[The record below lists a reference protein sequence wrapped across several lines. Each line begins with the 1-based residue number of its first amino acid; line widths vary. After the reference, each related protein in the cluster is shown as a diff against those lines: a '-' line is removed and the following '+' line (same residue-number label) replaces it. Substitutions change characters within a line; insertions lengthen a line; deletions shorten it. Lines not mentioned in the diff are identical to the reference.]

1 MLTRASTDAASRG
14 PTIRPRPGRAAAL
27 TLMLLMLAPGAARG
41 RAQAPSP
48 RLDDA
53 PSAGGRYDPRL
64 RFRTIST
71 PRFDIHFHQGEEML
85 AARLAEIV
93 EEIAR
98 EVDGRLGA
106 PRGRV
111 QVVLVDQTDQ
121 SSGWA
126 TIFPFNLIEIA
137 AVPPASRST
146 IGNTRD
152 WLRLVFTHEYTHIVH
167 LEKTRGW
174 LGGLSHVFGRVPL
187 LYPNQ
192 FLPEWQVEGIAT
204 FEESRATGEGRVPA
218 GDFRMVL
225 DEAAAARR
233 LLPLDRAGGGLV
245 DWPSGNAPYVYGA
258 YFHDYLARRYGEA
271 SLTRLADET
280 AGSLPYLGARAFR
293 HVFGRPL
300 GALWNDFESERGRL
314 AAAAAEGSEA
324 TRLTTHGFAVAAPA
338 FAPDGR
344 LFYGVANPHGF
355 PALMQLAPGDTAPR
369 RMGSRYHGQ
378 RIAIAG
384 DQLIFDQLEV
394 VREVGLQSDL
404 YALPL
409 EGGTARRLTR
419 QARAAEPDVA
429 PDGRTIVC
437 TVQEAGRRILATL
450 QIPERGRT
458 AVPVPLVAEASTE
471 FSGPR
476 FSPDGWTIA
485 AERRRLG
492 GPSEIV
498 LLDASTGTVRTLVGG
513 GRDRKAGP
521 MWLPDGSS
529 ILFASDRDG
538 PFGIY
543 QVDVATGAT
552 RRLLGAG
559 RGAQSPALSPD
570 GRLVFVGYTADGYDL
585 FALPLAAARW
595 SAPLAGGAETSP
607 APLQRQAAAVPS
619 RPYRPWPTLPPRY
632 WVPVIE
638 TRQGQV
644 LAGAATGGSDALGR
658 HAYAASGSWIVP
670 RNRPDWR
677 LDYAYVRWWPTLF
690 GSASGTTG
698 DWRDGDVRSREFSG
712 GVLLPVRRVRW
723 SSVALAGLHTER
735 DHFACSA
742 CAPAIAPFRSRRDLR
757 LGWLASNAHAF
768 GYSIGAEEG
777 GTLGVTSEIT
787 SGLAGAARRAGAG
800 TVEARHYWR
809 AFPRHAVVAAR
820 VAAAT
825 TWGDRDL
832 TRVFEASG
840 AGPQG
845 AGFDFGSASIA
856 LLRGFRAADVFGRH
870 AAVVNLD
877 YRFPLAWPQR
887 GAGTLPLM
895 VRSLHGA
902 LFVDA
907 GHAWDATFRAGAV
920 RRSFGAE
927 LSADTVLGYSLP
939 LTMTAGAARRD
950 DPSGRR
956 RGWAAFARVGRAF

>member
-1 MLTRASTDAASRG
+1 MLIRASTDAASRG
-14 PTIRPRPGRAAAL
+14 ATARSHPGRGAVFAL
-27 TLMLLMLAPGAARG
+27 LALMLVLGAARG

-71 PRFDIHFHQGEEML
+71 ARFDIHFHQGEERL
-85 AARLAEIV
+85 AARLAGIV
-93 EEIAR
+93 EEVAG
-98 EVDGRLGA
+98 EVDRHLGA

-111 QVVLVDQTDQ
+111 QVVLVDQSDQ
-121 SSGWA
+121 SNGWA
-126 TIFPFNLIEIA
+126 TVFPYNLIELA

-146 IGNTRD
+146 IGNTSD
-152 WLRLVFTHEYTHIVH
+152 WLRLVFIHEYTHIVH
-167 LEKTRGW
+167 LEKSRGW
-174 LGGLSHVFGRVPL
+174 LGGLTHVFGRVPL
-187 LYPNQ
+187 LYPNL
-192 FLPEWQVEGIAT
+192 FLPGWQVEGIAT
-204 FEESRATGEGRVPA
+204 FEESRVTGEGRVPA

-225 DEAAAARR
+225 EEAAAARR

-271 SLTRLADET
+271 SLSRLAEET

-293 HVFGRPL
+293 QVFGRPL
-300 GALWNDFESERGRL
+300 GALWNDFESEHRL
-314 AAAAAEGSEA
+314 AASTAERLEA

-338 FAPDGR
+338 FAKDGR
-344 LFYGVANPHGF
+344 LFYSVANPHGF
-355 PALMQLAPGDTAPR
+355 PALMELAPGRTAPR
-369 RMGSRYHGQ
+369 RLGSRYHGE

-384 DQLIFDQLEV
+384 GEIVFDQLEV
-394 VREVGLQSDL
+394 VHEVGLQSDL
-404 YALPL
+404 YAMPMV
-409 EGGTARRLTR
+409 GGAARRLTR
-419 QARAAEPDVA
+419 EARAAEPDVA
-429 PDGRTIVC
+429 PDGRTMVC
-437 TVQEAGRRILATL
+437 TVQEPGRRILATL
-450 QIPERGRT
+450 QMPERGRT

-471 FSGPR
+471 FSSPR
-476 FSPDGWTIA
+476 FSADGRTIA

-498 LLDASTGTVRTLVGG
+498 VVDASTGTVRTLVGG

-521 MWLPDGSS
+521 VWLPDGSS

-543 QVDVATGAT
+543 QVEVATGAT
-552 RRLLGAG
+552 RRLLGAA

-595 SAPLAGGAETSP
+595 SAPAASDPDSAP
-607 APLQRQAAAVPS
+607 APLPDRVEALPGRA
-619 RPYRPWPTLPPRY
+619 YRPWSTLPPRY

-644 LAGAATGGSDALGR
+644 LAGAATGGGDALGR
-658 HAYAASGSWIVP
+658 HAYAASGSWITP
-670 RNRPDWR
+670 RHRPDWR
-677 LDYAYVRWWPTLF
+677 LDYAYARWWPTLF
-690 GSASGTTG
+690 GSASGTTE
-698 DWRDGDVRSREFSG
+698 DWRDGDVRSRELSG

-723 SSVALAGLHTER
+723 SSVALAGIHTER

-742 CAPAIAPFRSRRDLR
+742 CAPALDAIGTRRDLR

-768 GYSIGAEEG
+768 GYSISAEEG
-777 GTLGVTSEIT
+777 GTVGVTSEIT
-787 SGLAGAARRAGAG
+787 RGRAGTGRRAGAG
-800 TVEARHYWR
+800 TVDARHYWR
-809 AFPRHAVVAAR
+809 VFPRHAVVAAR
-820 VAAAT
+820 VAAAA

-832 TRVFEASG
+832 ARVFEASG
-840 AGPQG
+840 AGPQS
-845 AGFDFGSASIA
+845 AGFDFGSGSIA

-870 AAVVNLD
+870 AAVVNLE
-877 YRFPLAWPQR
+877 YRFPIAWPQR

-895 VRSLHGA
+895 LRSLHGA

-907 GHAWDATFRAGAV
+907 GHAWDTAFRSGAI

-927 LSADTVLGYSLP
+927 LSAATVLGYSLP
-939 LTMTAGAARRD
+939 LTMTAGAAWRD

-956 RGWAAFARVGRAF
+956 RGWAAFGRLGRAF

>member
-1 MLTRASTDAASRG
+1 MLIRASSDAASRG
-14 PTIRPRPGRAAAL
+14 ATVRSHPGRGAAFAL
-27 TLMLLMLAPGAARG
+27 LALMVALGAARG

-71 PRFDIHFHQGEEML
+71 ARFDIHFHQGEERL
-85 AARLAEIV
+85 AARLAGIV
-93 EEIAR
+93 EEVAGD
-98 EVDGRLGA
+98 VDRHLGA

-111 QVVLVDQTDQ
+111 HVVLVDQSDQ
-121 SSGWA
+121 SNGWA
-126 TIFPFNLIEIA
+126 TVFPYNLIELA
-137 AVPPASRST
+137 AVPPASRGT
-146 IGNTRD
+146 IGNTSD

-167 LEKTRGW
+167 LEKSRGW
-174 LGGLSHVFGRVPL
+174 LGGLSRVFGRVPL
-187 LYPNQ
+187 LHPNQ
-192 FLPEWQVEGIAT
+192 FLPGWQVEGIAT
-204 FEESRATGEGRVPA
+204 FEESRLTGEGRVPA

-225 DEAAAARR
+225 EEDAAARR

-271 SLTRLADET
+271 SLARLADET

-293 HVFGRPL
+293 RVFGRPL
-300 GALWNDFESERGRL
+300 GALWNDFESERSL
-314 AAAAAEGSEA
+314 AASTEELSEA

-338 FAPDGR
+338 FAADGR
-344 LFYGVANPHGF
+344 LFYSVANPHGF
-355 PALMQLAPGDTAPR
+355 PALMELAPGRTAAR
-369 RMGSRYHGQ
+369 RLGSRYHGE

-384 DQLIFDQLEV
+384 EEIVFDQLEV
-394 VREVGLQSDL
+394 VHDVGLQSDL
-404 YALPL
+404 YAMPMD
-409 EGGTARRLTR
+409 GGAARRLTR
-419 QARAAEPDVA
+419 EARAAEPDVA
-429 PDGRTIVC
+429 PDGRTMVC
-437 TVQEAGRRILATL
+437 TVQEPGRRILATL
-450 QIPERGRT
+450 QMPERGRT
-458 AVPVPLVAEASTE
+458 VVPVPLVAEASTE
-471 FSGPR
+471 FSTPR
-476 FSPDGWTIA
+476 FSADGRTIA

-492 GPSEIV
+492 GASEIV
-498 LLDASTGTVRTLVGG
+498 LVDAATGSVRTLVGG

-552 RRLLGAG
+552 RRLLGAS

-595 SAPLAGGAETSP
+595 SASTAGADEIP
-607 APLQRQAAAVPS
+607 RAPLPRQAAAVPN
-619 RPYRPWPTLPPRY
+619 RAYRPWATLPPRY

-658 HAYAASGSWIVP
+658 HAYAASGSWIMP
-670 RNRPDWR
+670 RNRPEWR
-677 LDYAYVRWWPTLF
+677 LDYAYARWWPTLF
-690 GSASGTTG
+690 GSASGTTA
-698 DWRDGDVRSREFSG
+698 DWRDGDVQSREFSG

-723 SSVALAGLHTER
+723 SSVALAGIHTER
-735 DHFACSA
+735 DHFACSP
-742 CAPAIAPFRSRRDLR
+742 CLPALEAIRTRRDLR

-768 GYSIGAEEG
+768 GYSIGSEEG
-777 GTLGVTSEIT
+777 GTVGVTSEIT
-787 SGLAGAARRAGAG
+787 RGRAGAGRRAGAA
-800 TVEARHYWR
+800 TVDARHYWR
-809 AFPRHAVVAAR
+809 VFPRHAVVAAR
-820 VAAAT
+820 MAAAA

-832 TRVFEASG
+832 ARVFEASG
-840 AGPQG
+840 AGPQS

-877 YRFPLAWPQR
+877 YRFPIVWPQR
-887 GAGTLPLM
+887 GAGTLPVML
-895 VRSLHGA
+895 RSLHGA
-902 LFVDA
+902 LFLDA
-907 GHAWDATFRAGAV
+907 GHAWDTAFRIEAV

-939 LTMTAGAARRD
+939 LTITAGAAWRD

-956 RGWAAFARVGRAF
+956 QGWAAFGRLGRAF